1 MKSGKV
7 LLGVFGGL
15 VAGALLGILLAPDK
29 GSNTRKKIMRKGED
43 LVDNAKD
50 RLDEMVEGVNGKI
63 QNLVQEA
70 TNLARRGR
78 EKANSVKEEMTM

>member
-1 MKSGKV
+1 M
-7 LLGVFGGL
+7 LGVFGGL
-15 VAGALLGILLAPDK
+15 VAGALLGILLAPDR

-50 RLDEMVEGVNGKI
+50 RLDEMVEGVNSKI

-70 TNLARRGR
+70 TNLAKRGK
-78 EKANSVKEEMTM
+78 EKANSVKEEMTI

>member
-1 MKSGKV
+1 MKSGKI

-50 RLDEMVEGVNGKI
+50 RLDEMVEGVNSKI

-70 TNLARRGR
+70 TNLAKRGK
-78 EKANSVKEEMTM
+78 EKTNSVKEEMMM

>member
-1 MKSGKV
+1 MRSGKI

-29 GSNTRKKIMRKGED
+29 GSDTRKKIVRKGED

-50 RLDEMVEGVNGKI
+50 KLDEMVEGVNSKI

-70 TNLARRGR
+70 TNLAKRGK
-78 EKANSVKEEMTM
+78 EKANSVKEEVM

>member
-1 MKSGKV
+1 MKSGKI

-50 RLDEMVEGVNGKI
+50 RLDEMVEGVNSKI

-70 TNLARRGR
+70 TNMAKRGK
-78 EKANSVKEEMTM
+78 EKANSVKEEMMM

>member
-7 LLGVFGGL
+7 LLGIFGGL
-15 VAGALLGILLAPDK
+15 IAGALLGVLIAPDK
-29 GSNTRKKIMRKGED
+29 GSNTRKKIIKRGAD
-43 LVDNAKD
+43 YVDNAKEQ
-50 RLDEMVEGVNGKI
+50 LDEMVEGVNSKI

-78 EKANSVKEEMTM
+78 EKANSVKEEAML

>member
-1 MKSGKV
+1 MKSGKI

-43 LVDNAKD
+43 MVDNAKD
-50 RLDEMVEGVNGKI
+50 RLDEMVNGVNSKI

-70 TNLARRGR
+70 TNLAKRGR
-78 EKANSVKEEMTM
+78 EKTNSVKEEMMM

>member
-1 MKSGKV
+1 MKSGKI

-29 GSNTRKKIMRKGED
+29 GSNTRKKIVRKGED

-50 RLDEMVEGVNGKI
+50 KLDEMVEGVNSKI

-70 TNLARRGR
+70 TNLAKRGK
-78 EKANSVKEEMTM
+78 EKANSVKEEVM

>member
-1 MKSGKV
+1 MKSGKI

-43 LVDNAKD
+43 MVDNAKD
-50 RLDEMVEGVNGKI
+50 RLDEMVNGVNSKI

-70 TNLARRGR
+70 TNLAKRGK
-78 EKANSVKEEMTM
+78 EKTNSVKEEMMM

>member
-1 MKSGKV
+1 MKSGKI

-15 VAGALLGILLAPDK
+15 VAGALLGILLAPDR

-50 RLDEMVEGVNGKI
+50 RLDEMVEGVNSKI

-70 TNLARRGR
+70 TNLAKRGK
-78 EKANSVKEEMTM
+78 EKANSVKEEMTI

>member
-7 LLGVFGGL
+7 LLGILGGL
-15 VAGALLGILLAPDK
+15 VAGALLGVLLAPDK
-29 GSNTRKKIMRKGED
+29 GENTRKKIIKRGED
-43 LVDNAKD
+43 YVDSAKE

-78 EKANSVKEEMTM
+78 EKANSVKEEAMM

>member
-70 TNLARRGR
+70 TNLARRGKER
-78 EKANSVKEEMTM
+78 ANSIKEEMTM

>member
-1 MKSGKV
+1 M
-7 LLGVFGGL
+7 LGVFGGL

-70 TNLARRGR
+70 TNLARRGK
-78 EKANSVKEEMTM
+78 EKANSVKEEMMM

>member
-1 MKSGKV
+1 M
-7 LLGVFGGL
+7 LGVFGGL